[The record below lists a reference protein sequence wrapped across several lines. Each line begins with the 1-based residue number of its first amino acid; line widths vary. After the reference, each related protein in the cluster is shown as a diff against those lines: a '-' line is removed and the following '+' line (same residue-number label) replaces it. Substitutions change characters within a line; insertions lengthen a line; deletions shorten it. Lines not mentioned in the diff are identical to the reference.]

1 MPRIASVSTPKS
13 VTGKESAQMVTSAPV
28 ITDAPPELSRK
39 NGHEAMENLLLSQ
52 AAASKKPDQLA
63 RGIDNADGADA
74 VMRHQFI
81 DALDRRVLRNEK
93 LRVHGAHRVPDSL
106 TAPFVARDFLHV
118 FERKNPE

>member
-1 MPRIASVSTPKS
+1 
-13 VTGKESAQMVTSAPV
+13 MVTSVPV
-28 ITDAPPELSRK
+28 TTDAPLELSRK

-93 LRVHGAHRVPDSL
+93 L
-106 TAPFVARDFLHV
+106 
-118 FERKNPE
+118 

>member
-1 MPRIASVSTPKS
+1 MPRVASVSNPKS

-28 ITDAPPELSRK
+28 ITDAPPELSRQ
-39 NGHEAMENLLLSQ
+39 NGHEAMANLLLSQ

-93 LRVHGAHRVPDSL
+93 LRVHGAHSVPDSL
-106 TAPFVARDFLHV
+106 APPFVAR
-118 FERKNPE
+118 